1 MATKTINDVEREING
16 LFNWMED
23 QFVFAK
29 AFTKDHQAVRIA
41 QVERID
47 GVVDNDGYK
56 AIIRSI
62 ANN

>member
-1 MATKTINDVEREING
+1 MATKTINDVEHEVDG

-23 QFVFAK
+23 QFIFAK
-29 AFTKDHQAVRIA
+29 AFIKNHQAVRIA

-47 GVVDNDGYK
+47 NVIDNDGYK
-56 AIIRSI
+56 AVIRSI